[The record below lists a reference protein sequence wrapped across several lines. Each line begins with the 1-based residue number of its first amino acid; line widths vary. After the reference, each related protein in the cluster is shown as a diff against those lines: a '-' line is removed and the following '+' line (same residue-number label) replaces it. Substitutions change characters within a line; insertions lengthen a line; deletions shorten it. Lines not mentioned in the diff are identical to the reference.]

1 MYDKSVIIYM
11 KGGEIMNDRI
21 KELRKKLNMS
31 QDVFAKTLGLTKNY
45 ISLVENGSRNLS
57 EQSLK
62 ILCSA
67 LNVNE
72 DWLRNGT
79 GEMFLKLTKDEE
91 IANMLGEIHN
101 DSGNH
106 FKRRF
111 VAALA
116 KLNESDWDSLE
127 KLVDEIVKQ
136 KED

>member
-1 MYDKSVIIYM
+1 M
-11 KGGEIMNDRI
+11 KDRI
-21 KELRKKLNMS
+21 KAVRKAKQLSQTEFAKKLSVSRSAVSKMES
-31 QDVFAKTLGLTKNY
+31 G
-45 ISLVENGSRNLS
+45 ENFPS
-57 EQSLK
+57 EQTIKL
-62 ILCSA
+62 ICREFCA
-67 LNVNE
+67 NE
-72 DWLRNGT
+72 EWLRNGT

-106 FKRRF
+106 FKRRL